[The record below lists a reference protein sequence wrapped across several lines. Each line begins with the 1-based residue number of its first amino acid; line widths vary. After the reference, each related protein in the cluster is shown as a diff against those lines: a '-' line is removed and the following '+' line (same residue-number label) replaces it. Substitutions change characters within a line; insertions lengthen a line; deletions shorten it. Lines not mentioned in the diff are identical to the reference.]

1 MKKILL
7 LLVLCFVCFSC
18 AMTDPYRTPF
28 DTGGKVYKVALLPW
42 RTFSMDFDYKYRWR
56 MTQSLRNACKESGAF
71 TLNWSTYAVNGG
83 DVAILEN
90 IQKSSLWER
99 RKYGK
104 YYPVV
109 SEVQSALSGVDAD
122 LALLYDI
129 SADNAVGFND
139 PSDISLPDSIRLF
152 LVDVKSGEVVVEF
165 VRTDFL
171 GKKAGPD
178 IKQVTLRA
186 FNKWLN
192 R

>member
-7 LLVLCFVCFSC
+7 LLVLCFVCASC
-18 AMTDPYRTPF
+18 AMTDPYHTPF
-28 DTGGKVYKVALLPW
+28 DTGGKEYKVALLPW
-42 RTFSMDFDYKYRWR
+42 QTSSMDFDYKYRWR

-71 TLNWSTYAVNGG
+71 TLDWSAYPVNGS
-83 DVAILEN
+83 DVDILEN
-90 IQKSSLWER
+90 VRKSGLWER

-109 SEVQSALSGVDAD
+109 AEVQSALAGVDAD

-129 SADNAVGFND
+129 SADNAVGYSD
-139 PSDISLPDSIRLF
+139 PGDIAMPDYVRLF
-152 LVDVKSGEVVVEF
+152 LVDVKSGDVVVEF

-178 IKQVTLRA
+178 VKQVTLRA
-186 FNKWLN
+186 FNEWLS